1 MDPDEIPPLEIA
13 WNADGETLR
22 RAVRTSVHTDKLA
35 ASLALAVEK
44 LAASG
49 LPISNKVLEL
59 CRDPDRWDEL
69 DQQFH
74 ALRAKTLEL
83 EKSGKAA
90 TVEMSTQLFL
100 ENVAKHLWNERTKST
115 RFNIGSGS
123 WAASAL
129 RDILGKL
136 PPTEANEIGD
146 WFVRSLA
153 D

>member
-1 MDPDEIPPLEIA
+1 MDPDEIPPLDIA

-22 RAVRTSVHTDKLA
+22 RAVRMSVHSDKLA
-35 ASLALAVEK
+35 ASLAQAVEK
-44 LAASG
+44 LAASS
-49 LPISNKVLEL
+49 LPISNKFLEL

-74 ALRAKTLEL
+74 ALRTKTLEL
-83 EKSGKAA
+83 EKSGNAG
-90 TVEMSTQLFL
+90 TLEMSAQLFL

-136 PPTEANEIGD
+136 PPTEAQEIGD
-146 WFVRSLA
+146 WFIRTLA